1 MNNHPMMN
9 VAVSV
14 GEAATDAS
22 EVARRL
28 ASCAPL
34 SDLDAERTAR
44 ILDRLAEEL
53 TEAAADVRRGGDQE
67 S

>member
-1 MNNHPMMN
+1 MNEHPIMN
-9 VAVSV
+9 VAVTV

-28 ASCAPL
+28 ASCVPL
-34 SDLDAERTAR
+34 TDFDAERTAR

-53 TEAAADVRRGGDQE
+53 TEAAADIRRTR
-67 S
+67 